1 MNVDKKKKEEEKL
14 IVKKFFESNFND
26 FEITNDMR
34 ESPDFEVKINNN
46 VYGVELL
53 RFFDED
59 IASTEGKMIRVLDK
73 VLKKYD
79 ESMKDENINKKIRV
93 KVYFVNKFEK
103 RYDINDIESIVDK
116 FIYLLNLGLRIK
128 KDNYTLKT
136 ITNSKRIRKKFNI
149 LRKYFRK
156 ISVKISSEYKTNHI
170 LASYKYR
177 LEPKIHILKNKINKK
192 ITIGVNYDKNFFEN
206 WLLISINYNVIK
218 IKNKNIK
225 LSSFT
230 GANQLEMIK
239 NKIKELDLNLE
250 RNIFD
255 KIIIF
260 NYRDGKYIDIL
271 ENYYVSK

>member
-34 ESPDFEVKINNN
+34 ESPDFEVKIKNKI
-46 VYGVELL
+46 YGVELL

-59 IASTEGKMIRVLDK
+59 IASAEGKMVRILDK
-73 VLKKYD
+73 ALKKYE
-79 ESMKDENINKKIRV
+79 ESIKKENINEKIRV
-93 KVYFVNKFEK
+93 KVYFVNKFER
-103 RYDINDIESIVDK
+103 RYDINDIENIVNK
-116 FIYLLNLGLRIK
+116 FVYLLNLGLRIK

-136 ITNSKRIRKKFNI
+136 ITNSKKIKKRFHI

-156 ISVKISSEYKTNHI
+156 ISVKISSEYKKDHI

-177 LEPKIHILKNKINKK
+177 LEPKMHILKNKINKK
-192 ITIGVNYDKNFFEN
+192 IMIGVNYDRDFFEN

-260 NYRDGKYIDIL
+260 NYRDGKYINIL
-271 ENYYVSK
+271 EDCYSLY